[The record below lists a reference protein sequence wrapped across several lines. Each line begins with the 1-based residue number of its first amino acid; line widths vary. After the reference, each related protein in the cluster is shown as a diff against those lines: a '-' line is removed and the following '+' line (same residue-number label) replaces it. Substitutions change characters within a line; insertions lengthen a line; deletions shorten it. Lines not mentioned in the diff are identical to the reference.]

1 MPLDNLE
8 FHTFAA
14 HLHTTFHVKAGAAAT
29 VALQLIEATQSAPQK
44 NAQADNAT
52 YECFSLVFAGP
63 SQPVLEQKIYTFE
76 HPKIGRFEMFMV
88 PVISRDA
95 AAMHYQC
102 IFNRPAERASRR
114 FPKK

>member
-1 MPLDNLE
+1 MSLDHLE

-14 HLHTTFHVKAGAAAT
+14 HLHTGFHVKASGDST
-29 VALQLIEATQSAPQK
+29 VALQLIEATQRTPQK
-44 NAQADNAT
+44 NAEAGNAT

-63 SQPVLEQKIYTFE
+63 LQPVLEQKIHSFE

-88 PVISRDA
+88 PVISRDT

-102 IFNRPAERASRR
+102 IFNRPIDRASQRL
-114 FPKK
+114 PKK